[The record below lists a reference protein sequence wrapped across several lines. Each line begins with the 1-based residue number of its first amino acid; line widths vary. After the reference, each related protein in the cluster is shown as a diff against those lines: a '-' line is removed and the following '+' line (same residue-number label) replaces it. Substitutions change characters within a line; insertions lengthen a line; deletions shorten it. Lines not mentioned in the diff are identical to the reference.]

1 LGTRLNEEVITDVGI
16 VKIPKLMQ
24 AQKAV
29 VPMLK
34 KLSLTF
40 AVVLTAS
47 VTRASNE
54 EQVDF
59 SREIRSILAT
69 NCFAC
74 HGADEDTREAELRLD
89 RREDA
94 IASHDGTAAIVPG
107 DTETSE
113 FYHRITTADPDL
125 RMPPPDSGHEL
136 TKEQIAILGKW
147 IEQGAPYAQHWSFIT
162 PVRPELPSV
171 QKAELISSPIDAFI
185 LAKLDQH
192 QLTFAAEADRYAL
205 IRRLSLDL
213 TGLPPSP
220 EEADAF
226 VQDESPEAYEG
237 LVDRLLESKQ
247 YGEHWARMWLDLAR
261 YADTK
266 GYEKDQPREIWRYR
280 DWVIQALNA
289 DMPYDRFTLEQL
301 AGDLLPNAT
310 PEQQLATAFHRNTMT
325 NDEGGTDNE
334 EFRQLAVKDRVDT
347 TIQVWMGLTMGCA
360 KCHSHKYDPITMR
373 EYYQFFAFFNQ
384 TEDADRSDDA
394 PRASTPTLDQ
404 QAARAELS
412 GQLESV
418 RQEYGQVTDEY
429 LAARKEWEQTAAG
442 TKLWHHLQPKTSDSE
457 GGATL
462 TIQDDGSILASG
474 STPPKDIYALRAP
487 CVLERVSAIR
497 LEALTDK
504 SLVKQGPGRNGDD
517 PNFVV
522 NDLSV
527 AIVRDGERE
536 TLTLKNARAD
546 FSQNGWD
553 VAGAID
559 NEMKTGWAI
568 SPQQGRSHV
577 AVFDLAEPLED
588 VAGSEL
594 ELSISQQY
602 GNGLV
607 LGRFRC
613 SVSSADAA
621 QLPPILTTTAELASI
636 PTHKRTAEQQRQLD
650 DAFKLVYPP
659 TAKLAARINEL
670 EQQIATLDQQI
681 PKTPVMRELADNRR
695 RQTFI
700 HVRGNFLELG
710 DEVEFGVP
718 EAFGALPEDVPQ
730 SRLGVARWLTHP
742 DNPLTARVAVN
753 RVWARI
759 FGLGLVETEE
769 DFGSQGLSPSHPE
782 LLDWLAV
789 EFRDSLG
796 WSMKQ
801 LCKTIVMSATYRQS
815 SQVDSAKQ
823 AADPRNQLL
832 SRSPRFRLP
841 AEVVR
846 DQALAAAG
854 LLSPKMF
861 GASVMP
867 PQPPGIWQTT
877 YSKLHWTTSEGEDR
891 YRRGLYTFLRRTSPY
906 PSMLMFDAGS
916 REICQIRRVRTNT
929 PLQALV
935 TLNDPV
941 YVEAA
946 GGLAV
951 RILNDKTQADLASRV
966 SRAFRIVLVRPP
978 SQQETDRLVGLY
990 ESTLADFQA
999 DPSAVALLLESAN
1012 LAPAENANETE
1023 LAAWTVTANVLLNL
1037 DETVMRN

>member
-1 LGTRLNEEVITDVGI
+1 
-16 VKIPKLMQ
+16 
-24 AQKAV
+24 
-29 VPMLK
+29 MLK

-40 AVVLTAS
+40 AVWLAAI
-47 VTRASNE
+47 VTWADDE
-54 EQVDF
+54 EPVGF

-74 HGADEDTREAELRLD
+74 HGRDDETREAELRLD

-94 IASHDGTAAIVPG
+94 IALHDGVAAIVPG
-107 DTETSE
+107 DSRTSE
-113 FYHRITTADPDL
+113 LYRRVTTDDPEL

-136 TKEQIAILGKW
+136 TKPQIAVLGRW
-147 IEQGAPYAQHWSFIT
+147 IDQGAPYARHWSFVKPI
-162 PVRPELPSV
+162 RSELPSV
-171 QKAELISSPIDAFI
+171 KNPELIRSPIDAFI

-192 QLTFAAEADRYAL
+192 QLTIAAEADRYSL

-213 TGLPPSP
+213 TGLPPTP
-220 EEADAF
+220 EEADTF
-226 VQDESPEAYEG
+226 VRDDSPEAYER
-237 LVDRLLESKQ
+237 LVDRLLASKS

-280 DWVIQALNA
+280 DWVIEALNA

-310 PEQQLATAFHRNTMT
+310 PQQQLATAFHRNTMT

-334 EFRQLAVKDRVDT
+334 EFRVLAVKDRVDT
-347 TIQVWMGLTMGCA
+347 TIQVWMGLTMGCS

-373 EYYQFFAFFNQ
+373 EYYQFFALFNQ

-394 PRASTPTLDQ
+394 PRTSTPTVEQ
-404 QAARAELS
+404 HAARAGLA
-412 GQLESV
+412 GQLDAV
-418 RQEYGQVTDEY
+418 REEYGQVTDAY
-429 LAARKEWEQTAAG
+429 LAARKEWEQTVAG
-442 TKLWHHLQPKTSDSE
+442 TKLWHYLQPTTADSA
-457 GGATL
+457 GGARL
-462 TIQDDGSILASG
+462 TIQEDRSILASG
-474 STPPKDIYALRAP
+474 STPATDVYVISAKCP
-487 CVLERVSAIR
+487 LERVTAIR
-497 LEALTDK
+497 LEALTDQ
-504 SLVKQGPGRNGDD
+504 SLIKQGPGRNGGD

-522 NDLSV
+522 NDFIV
-527 AIVRDGERE
+527 ALLRDGERKA
-536 TLTLKNARAD
+536 LTLKNARAD
-546 FSQNGWD
+546 FSQNGWI
-553 VAGAID
+553 VGGAID
-559 NEMKTGWAI
+559 NDIKTGWAI

-577 AVFDLAEPLED
+577 AVFDFAEPLQD
-588 VAGSEL
+588 TTRPKL
-594 ELSISQQY
+594 EFSISQQY

-607 LGRFRC
+607 LGRFRL
-613 SVSSADAA
+613 SVSSADAS
-621 QLPPILTTTAELASI
+621 QLPPLLTTTAELATI
-636 PTHKRTAEQQRQLD
+636 PADKRTAEQQRELD
-650 DAFKLVYPP
+650 SAFRHVYPP
-659 TAKLAARINEL
+659 TAKLATQIKEL
-670 EQQIATLDQQI
+670 EQRMATLDQQI
-681 PKTPVMRELADNRR
+681 SKTPVMRELAENRR

-700 HVRGNFLELG
+700 HVRGNFLEPG

-718 EAFGALPEDVPQ
+718 EAFGPLPAGVPLN
-730 SRLGVARWLTHP
+730 RLGVAEWLTHS

-753 RVWARI
+753 RVWAHI

-769 DFGSQGLSPSHPE
+769 DFGTQGVPPSHPA

-789 EFRDSLG
+789 ELRESLG

-815 SQVDSAKQ
+815 SQIHSARQ

-832 SRSPRFRLP
+832 SQAPRFRLP

-877 YSKLHWTTSEGEDR
+877 YSTLRWTTSEGEDR

-916 REICQIRRVRTNT
+916 REVCQIRRVRTNT

-946 GGLAV
+946 GGIAV
-951 RILNDKTQADLASRV
+951 RLLHEKSHNDAASRA

-978 SQQETDRLVGLY
+978 TQQETKRLVSLY
-990 ESTLADFQA
+990 ESALADFQA
-999 DPSAVALLLESAN
+999 DPAAVGLLLESAN
-1012 LAPAENANETE
+1012 LAAAEDANQAE
-1023 LAAWTVTANVLLNL
+1023 LAAWMVTANVLLNL
-1037 DETVMRN
+1037 DETLMRN